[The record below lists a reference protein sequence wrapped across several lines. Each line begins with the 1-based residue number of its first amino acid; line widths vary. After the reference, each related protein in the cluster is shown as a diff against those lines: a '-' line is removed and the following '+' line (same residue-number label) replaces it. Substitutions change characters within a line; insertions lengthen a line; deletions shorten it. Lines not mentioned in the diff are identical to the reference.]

1 MGVLILKIKD
11 IFVMHFLK
19 TATATENFLP
29 PLYLYSYYYLTLSYK
44 IKPKSLPT
52 LFIFITCLPNTSN
65 MKSNL
70 FISFLLI
77 YSFISC
83 NQKKEQ
89 ELDKSNRNPY
99 STSTI
104 DKSVKQPEY
113 YIDLLNLKTNKKLG
127 KDTIVTVVNDP
138 VYHKT
143 KKYKAV
149 NALTLI
155 ATEIDLSKIDT
166 KSTKIVFECIDGY
179 KPEMPLDL
187 FLASKPYL
195 AFKDVEAKGTD
206 WEPISKN
213 ENKMDA
219 APFYLVYTD
228 TPAEDDHYKW
238 PYNLVKIHLEP
249 IDKSKTALYP
259 KDPSKVAGY
268 TLFQNQC
275 ITCHAINGIGG
286 EMGPELNYPKSVTEY
301 WIEAELI
308 NYIVNPASF
317 RNKAKM
323 PTLGIKKQQSQEIVE
338 YLKYMA
344 KNKKQN

>member
-1 MGVLILKIKD
+1 M
-11 IFVMHFLK
+11 
-19 TATATENFLP
+19 
-29 PLYLYSYYYLTLSYK
+29 
-44 IKPKSLPT
+44 KST
-52 LFIFITCLPNTSN
+52 
-65 MKSNL
+65 KSNL

-77 YSFISC
+77 CSFISC
-83 NQKKEQ
+83 NQKKGQKLNPANAIPSAAATIEQ
-89 ELDKSNRNPY
+89 TAN
-99 STSTI
+99 
-104 DKSVKQPEY
+104 QPEY
-113 YIDLLNLKTNKKLG
+113 HIDLLDLKTKKKLG
-127 KDTIVTVVNDP
+127 KDTIVTVANDP

-143 KKYKAV
+143 KKYNAV

-155 ATEIDLSKIDT
+155 AHEIDLNKIDA

-179 KPEMPLDL
+179 KPEMPLVL

-195 AFKDVEAKGTD
+195 AFKDVDAKGTD
-206 WEPISKN
+206 WEAITKN
-213 ENKMDA
+213 GNKMDA
-219 APFYLVYTD
+219 APFYLIYTD
-228 TPAEDDHYKW
+228 ASATDDHYKW
-238 PYNLVKIHLEP
+238 PYNLIKIHLEP

-259 KDPSKVAGY
+259 KDQSKVAGY

-301 WIEAELI
+301 WVETELV

-317 RNKAKM
+317 RTKVKM
-323 PTLGIKKQQSQEIVE
+323 PTLGITKQQSQEIVG

>member
-1 MGVLILKIKD
+1 MNPSNASPPKA
-11 IFVMHFLK
+11 
-19 TATATENFLP
+19 AT
-29 PLYLYSYYYLTLSYK
+29 
-44 IKPKSLPT
+44 I
-52 LFIFITCLPNTSN
+52 
-65 MKSNL
+65 
-70 FISFLLI
+70 
-77 YSFISC
+77 
-83 NQKKEQ
+83 EQ
-89 ELDKSNRNPY
+89 TVS
-99 STSTI
+99 
-104 DKSVKQPEY
+104 QPEY
-113 YIDLLNLKTNKKLG
+113 HIDLLDLKTKKKLR
-127 KDTIVTVVNDP
+127 KDTIVTIVNDP

-155 ATEIDLSKIDT
+155 ANEIDLRKIDAN
-166 KSTKIVFECIDGY
+166 STKIVFECRDGY
-179 KPEMPLDL
+179 KPEMPLAL

-195 AFKDVEAKGTD
+195 AFKDVGAKGAD

-213 ENKMDA
+213 GNKMDA

-228 TPAEDDHYKW
+228 ASTKDDRYKW
-238 PYNLVKIHLEP
+238 PYNLMKIHIEP

-259 KDPSKVAGY
+259 KDPSRVAGY

-301 WIEAELI
+301 WVETELV

-317 RNKAKM
+317 RNKVKM
-323 PTLGIKKQQSQEIVE
+323 PTLGITKQQSQEIVG

-344 KNKKQN
+344 ENKKGN